1 MVQLSEATRQR
12 LERLFRVED
21 AAEAERLL
29 VEECAGNLQIGEP
42 ATPVSL
48 ERFRYAALRA
58 SGGDLERLR
67 EAVRLA
73 QLDWR
78 DLLMATDFAH
88 DVSAHLRWVPRRFDP
103 SMVESWK
110 AHRRPAGVEF
120 SLDDRVEIIPSAT
133 PPQTGRVVSL
143 IGIEPAP
150 LYLVE
155 LAGGARIEASQWR
168 LRPIA

>member
-1 MVQLSEATRQR
+1 MVQLSEGTRQR
-12 LERLFRVED
+12 LRRLFRAED

-29 VEECAGNLQIGEP
+29 MAGCGDNLQIGEA
-42 ATPVSL
+42 ATPISL
-48 ERFRYAALRA
+48 ERFRYAALRL

-103 SMVESWK
+103 SLVESWK
-110 AHRRPAGVEF
+110 ARRCPAGVEF
-120 SLDDRVEIIPSAT
+120 SLDDRVEIIPSAM
-133 PPQTGRVVSL
+133 PQTGRVVSL

-155 LAGGARIEASQWR
+155 LAGGVRIEASQSR
-168 LRPIA
+168 LRRIE